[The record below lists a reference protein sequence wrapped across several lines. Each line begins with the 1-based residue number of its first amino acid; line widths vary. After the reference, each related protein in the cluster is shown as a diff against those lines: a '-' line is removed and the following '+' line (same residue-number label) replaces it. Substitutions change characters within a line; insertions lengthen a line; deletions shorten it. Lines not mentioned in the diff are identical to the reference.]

1 MALLKSIEEYRNTYI
16 NLAEALEHLMEF
28 KESGLF
34 SNCEKR
40 VFWSIFN
47 RLEDHINH
55 PEVLPLTDATY
66 VYILFEDFGGSQG
79 SSVYGIYT
87 SAEAAE
93 AAKAQHEGQ
102 WDYYYIEEHLLH
114 S

>member
-16 NLAEALEHLMEF
+16 NLAEAIEELIEF
-28 KESGLF
+28 KGSGLF

-55 PEVLPLTDATY
+55 PEVLPLTDETY

-79 SSVYGIYT
+79 PSVYGVYT

-102 WDYYYIEEHLLH
+102 WGHYFIEEKLLH

>member
-55 PEVLPLTDATY
+55 PEVLPLTDETY
-66 VYILFEDFGGSQG
+66 VYILFEDIGRSE
-79 SSVYGIYT
+79 SPSVCGVYT

-102 WDYYYIEEHLLH
+102 WRHYFIVKELVKR
-114 S
+114 